1 MLAYVNAKAKILKYI
16 KQNGLQA
23 GDRLPT
29 EVDLSERLQ
38 IGRLSLREGLNALK
52 TEGIIVSMQG
62 RGTFV
67 ACNSDHIDDTLNIN
81 YSVTEMI
88 RYSGREPGVSYFKK
102 EIVKADETAA
112 KALKTEPE
120 MDIMLCTRVRTA
132 DGVPV
137 VLTKDYLAPRLATA
151 FLELT
156 EQEISLYDYIET
168 NFEVKIGGSVTEI
181 TPVCAN
187 EQHAEILKV
196 PVGTPLL
203 LLRATVNDICGAPLI
218 YAVEY
223 FRADKFKFIV
233 TRGKQ

>member
-1 MLAYVNAKAKILKYI
+1 MLAYVNAKAKILEYI

-120 MDIMLCTRVRTA
+120 MDIMLIH
-132 DGVPV
+132 PMMS
-137 VLTKDYLAPRLATA
+137 
-151 FLELT
+151 
-156 EQEISLYDYIET
+156 EIIIISIAI
-168 NFEVKIGGSVTEI
+168 KI
-181 TPVCAN
+181 
-187 EQHAEILKV
+187 
-196 PVGTPLL
+196 
-203 LLRATVNDICGAPLI
+203 
-218 YAVEY
+218 
-223 FRADKFKFIV
+223 
-233 TRGKQ
+233 